1 MISPVQFIP
10 LAEETGLIGELSETI
25 LRQACNQAKRWL
37 DEGAPLQVSVNLSVQ
52 HLRQGNVLE
61 LVRTVLDDSRL
72 PARLLELELTE
83 SQLLDDSERLLATIA
98 DLRAMGVQIAVDDF
112 GTGYSSLGYLKQLPA
127 NSLKIDRSFI
137 GDLSSGSKDAA
148 IIRAIIAMAHGLSL
162 EVVAE
167 GIETGEQL
175 EALQAM
181 GCDAV
186 QGYLIARPGPAAEL
200 QSLLQVENP
209 IAWVLESC
217 TA

>member
-1 MISPVQFIP
+1 GLKEGHVQAHYQPKLCLKENRIYAVEALARWYHPVRGMISPVQFIP

-25 LRQACNQAKRWL
+25 LRQACSQAKRWL
-37 DEGAPLQVSVNLSVQ
+37 DEGAPLQVSVSLSVQ

-61 LVRTVLDDSRL
+61 LVRTVLDDTRL

-137 GDLSSGSKDAA
+137 GDLSSGSKDA
-148 IIRAIIAMAHGLSL
+148 
-162 EVVAE
+162 
-167 GIETGEQL
+167 
-175 EALQAM
+175 
-181 GCDAV
+181 
-186 QGYLIARPGPAAEL
+186 
-200 QSLLQVENP
+200 
-209 IAWVLESC
+209 
-217 TA
+217 